1 MFGLGFAEILFIA
14 VIGLLVIGPEK
25 LPFFVKEIA
34 SWLYKLRRS
43 WNNLK
48 YEVKDELDQV
58 HQPKE
63 LKKVSQSLKFLKD
76 SVDLGEA
83 PLEKL
88 IGKQN
93 KKNMLNLAKEMKDIT
108 LEPKPKVKKRAKK
121 ITKATK

>member
-58 HQPKE
+58 NQPKE

>member
-121 ITKATK
+121 ITKAKK